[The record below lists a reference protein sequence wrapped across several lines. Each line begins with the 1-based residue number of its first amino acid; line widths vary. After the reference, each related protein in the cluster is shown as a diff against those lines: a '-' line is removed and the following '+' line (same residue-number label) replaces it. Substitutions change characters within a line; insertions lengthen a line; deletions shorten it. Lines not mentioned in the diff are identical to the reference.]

1 MRKDILSVENITMQF
16 GGVVAVN
23 NLSLHIPE
31 GQIVALIGPNGAG
44 KSTLMRIIAGIY
56 TADDGS
62 VLINDEP
69 VYDNP
74 AAKTH
79 LVFVP
84 DRMHLTGGGATI
96 ERMANFYASCY
107 SKFSFEKFDAL
118 LNIFKLDKKRRVRSL
133 SKGMVRQVQTVLAL
147 SCNAD
152 VLLFDETFD
161 GLDPI
166 ARNIAKRLIYRD
178 MCDFGSTV
186 ILTSHSLRELEDTC
200 DRFAMLYQG
209 KIVFQNDLADAKS
222 QLFKVQ
228 LAFARQVAPEDFKDV
243 ELLSFTKQGS
253 IVYVLVRGEAAE
265 TSAKIEALKPLIMD
279 MLPLSIEE
287 VFTYE
292 LSSLGYNFDEIK

>member
-1 MRKDILSVENITMQF
+1 MDKVSFSVPKGSIF
-16 GGVVAVN
+16 GFVGA
-23 NLSLHIPE
+23 
-31 GQIVALIGPNGAG
+31 NGAG

-107 SKFSFEKFDAL
+107 PKFSFEKFDAL

-152 VLLFDETFD
+152 VLL
-161 GLDPI
+161 L
-166 ARNIAKRLIYRD
+166 
-178 MCDFGSTV
+178 M
-186 ILTSHSLRELEDTC
+186 
-200 DRFAMLYQG
+200 
-209 KIVFQNDLADAKS
+209 
-222 QLFKVQ
+222 
-228 LAFARQVAPEDFKDV
+228 
-243 ELLSFTKQGS
+243 
-253 IVYVLVRGEAAE
+253 
-265 TSAKIEALKPLIMD
+265 KPLTDWIRLRAT
-279 MLPLSIEE
+279 LPNALFIAICVTS
-287 VFTYE
+287 VQPSF
-292 LSSLGYNFDEIK
+292 

>member
-1 MRKDILSVENITMQF
+1 MIEIRNCSKAF
-16 GGVVAVN
+16 GKVQAVN
-23 NLSLHIPE
+23 QVSMDIGEHE
-31 GQIVALIGPNGAG
+31 VFGLIGSNGAG
-44 KSTLMRIIAGIY
+44 KSTLLRIMAGIICQDSGEVLLDEQPVFENEKIKEQFFYIPDDAYIPANY
-56 TADDGS
+56 TASDMT
-62 VLINDEP
+62 E
-69 VYDNP
+69 YY
-74 AAKTH
+74 
-79 LVFVP
+79 
-84 DRMHLTGGGATI
+84 RC
-96 ERMANFYASCY
+96 FYPG
-107 SKFSFEKFDAL
+107 FRQEQFEKLIKQFH
-118 LNIFKLDKKRRVRSL
+118 LDKKRKISTF
-133 SKGMVRQVQTVLAL
+133 SKGMKKQ
-147 SCNAD
+147 
-152 VLLFDETFD
+152 LLVILGICAGTKYLYCDETFD

-228 LAFARQVAPEDFKDV
+228 LAFARQVTPEDFKDV

>member
-1 MRKDILSVENITMQF
+1 MVAGVLKPQQGEILVD
-16 GGVVAVN
+16 GG
-23 NLSLHIPE
+23 
-31 GQIVALIGPNGAG
+31 Q
-44 KSTLMRIIAGIY
+44 
-56 TADDGS
+56 
-62 VLINDEP
+62 
-69 VYDNP
+69 VYDRLEVKKKIYFISDDPYFFANCNP
-74 AAKTH
+74 VDMQKYLCSVYPEFAVEDFYSY
-79 LVFVP
+79 L
-84 DRMHLTGGGATI
+84 M
-96 ERMANFYASCY
+96 NFG
-107 SKFSFEKFDAL
+107 
-118 LNIFKLDKKRRVRSL
+118 LDKKRKVNTY
-133 SKGMVRQVQTVLAL
+133 SKGMRKQLAL
-147 SCNAD
+147 ICGVCSGAKY
-152 VLLFDETFD
+152 LLCDETFD

-228 LAFARQVAPEDFKDV
+228 LAFARQVTPEDFKDV